1 MHYSQIAEVCLKSL
15 IFLDPDIGP
24 LQVHANSFIYWSQ
37 SPGHVWTMN
46 MNFGGQSLYQT
57 AAGDCHT
64 LVTSKH
70 AKLWADPAWS
80 WWSVPMAPRNFLDS
94 MLVILWEN
102 KVARSPHQSW
112 WLLADPTAS
121 RRCHFRSTWKWCKSK
136 ESSKPLSVICNTQSE
151 FIMDREV

>member
-1 MHYSQIAEVCLKSL
+1 MIRFFWQCIIHKSVKVISIIKVQKACGFAEVCLKSY

-24 LQVHANSFIYWSQ
+24 LQGHANSFIYWCQ

-46 MNFGGQSLYQT
+46 MDFGGQSLYQT

-94 MLVILWEN
+94 MWVILWEN

-112 WLLADPTAS
+112 WLLADPSGPWLALLHADI
-121 RRCHFRSTWKWCKSK
+121 R
-136 ESSKPLSVICNTQSE
+136 
-151 FIMDREV
+151 